1 MVNKIW
7 GFLIISGL
15 LYAFLTDK
23 ILLINEVILE
33 SGKTT
38 FNMIINILP
47 VMALWLGIMKIA
59 SVSGLLNKFTNVLS
73 PILRRIFPDLPKEH
87 ESHALIA
94 TSIIAN
100 AVGLGN
106 AATPFGIKA
115 MQSMQTLNNKKDTA
129 TKSMV
134 TFLVITTAGFTLMP
148 TTIIAMR
155 ILYQSIN
162 PTEILIS
169 IIIASLCATIGG
181 LIMDRLVSR

>member
-15 LYAFLTDK
+15 LYAFLTDQTV
-23 ILLINEVILE
+23 LINEVILE

-59 SVSGLLNKFTNVLS
+59 STSGLLKSIANFLS
-73 PILRRIFPDLPKEH
+73 PILHKIFPELPKEH
-87 ESHALIA
+87 ESQALIA
-94 TSIIAN
+94 TSIVAN
-100 AVGLGN
+100 MVGLGN
-106 AATPFGIKA
+106 AATPFGLKA

-129 TKSMV
+129 TRSMI
-134 TFLVITTAGFTLMP
+134 TFLVITTAGFTIMP

-155 ILYQSIN
+155 MLYKSTN
-162 PTEILIS
+162 PTEIVFAVIL
-169 IIIASLCATIGG
+169 ASLCSVIGG
-181 LIMDRLVSR
+181 IIMDRVLSR